1 MISKATHPEEFAAH
15 IQEVQAKYRREWEST
30 YNTSIYGLPRAVS
43 TDCSLAGYVRLLRSC
58 NSGSS
63 VLSV

>member
-1 MISKATHPEEFAAH
+1 MISKATHPEEFSKH
-15 IQEVQAKYRREWEST
+15 ITEVQAKYRREWQQTS
-30 YNTSIYGLPRAVS
+30 NPSIYGLPRTVS

-63 VLSV
+63 VLS